1 MTINIELF
9 KHQAQINPFSLHFLI
24 PHFSLLCIWIMMFL
38 FFFSWKTELFIHFL
52 WTEKNHS
59 FIFLLRA
66 SKLLD
71 CHSVTLPPNL
81 GPKMLSTSWSK
92 WADRCADVRCTSA
105 FLDFF
110 FFKQNFRLLLLL
122 WIWYCLFVRF
132 LLFRWTRI
140 LDNFKINAKNRT
152 KFSVFA

>member
-9 KHQAQINPFSLHFLI
+9 KHLAQINPFSLHFLI
-24 PHFSLLCIWIMMFL
+24 PHISLLCIWIMMFL
-38 FFFSWKTELFIHFL
+38 FFFSWKIELLIHFL

-66 SKLLD
+66 SKSLD

-110 FFKQNFRLLLLL
+110 FFQ
-122 WIWYCLFVRF
+122 
-132 LLFRWTRI
+132 
-140 LDNFKINAKNRT
+140 T
-152 KFSVFA
+152 KFWVASSALDLILPFC

>member
-24 PHFSLLCIWIMMFL
+24 PHISLLCIWIMMFL
-38 FFFSWKTELFIHFL
+38 FFFSWKIELLIHFL

-66 SKLLD
+66 SKSLD

-81 GPKMLSTSWSK
+81 GPKMVSTSWSK

-110 FFKQNFRLLLLL
+110 FFSNKILGCFFCFGSDTALLLG
-122 WIWYCLFVRF
+122 
-132 LLFRWTRI
+132 
-140 LDNFKINAKNRT
+140 
-152 KFSVFA
+152 FSFFAGPEF